1 MRLAPK
7 SPAIVHLFAADAT
20 SIANAARIEKPLF
33 LAGVSIL
40 VTQMEGHIMTW
51 KRALSY
57 IAVAIASCILTVL
70 VIQIVI
76 AGLAGYYLAEQTEEF
91 RDLVGA
97 EVLKAKD
104 PPPPR
109 VRKPGSVEAST
120 KTVIDVSSLTDE
132 QRARLDKF
140 MQELIAEQI
149 AE

>member
-1 MRLAPK
+1 
-7 SPAIVHLFAADAT
+7 
-20 SIANAARIEKPLF
+20 
-33 LAGVSIL
+33 
-40 VTQMEGHIMTW
+40 MTW
-51 KRALSY
+51 KRVLSY
-57 IAVAIASCILTVL
+57 IAVAIGSCVLTVI
-70 VIQIVI
+70 VIQILI
-76 AGLAGYYLAEQTEEF
+76 AGIAGYYLVGQTQEF

-132 QRARLDKF
+132 QRARLDNF

>member
-1 MRLAPK
+1 
-7 SPAIVHLFAADAT
+7 
-20 SIANAARIEKPLF
+20 
-33 LAGVSIL
+33 
-40 VTQMEGHIMTW
+40 MTW

-57 IAVAIASCILTVL
+57 IAVAIASCVLTIIVL
-70 VIQIVI
+70 QFLI
-76 AGLAGYYLAEQTEEF
+76 AGIAGYYLVGQTEEF

-104 PPPPR
+104 PPLPK
-109 VRKPGSVEAST
+109 VRKPGSVEEST

>member
-1 MRLAPK
+1 M
-7 SPAIVHLFAADAT
+7 
-20 SIANAARIEKPLF
+20 N
-33 LAGVSIL
+33 
-40 VTQMEGHIMTW
+40 W
-51 KRALSY
+51 KRALSI
-57 IAVAIASCILTVL
+57 IAVAIASCVLTIVVL
-70 VIQIVI
+70 WIVI
-76 AGLAGYYLAEQTEEF
+76 AVTAGDYLADQNQEF

-109 VRKPGSVEAST
+109 VRKPGSVEEST

-140 MQELIAEQI
+140 IDELIAEQI

>member
-1 MRLAPK
+1 M
-7 SPAIVHLFAADAT
+7 
-20 SIANAARIEKPLF
+20 N
-33 LAGVSIL
+33 
-40 VTQMEGHIMTW
+40 W
-51 KRALSY
+51 KRALSI
-57 IAVAIASCILTVL
+57 IAVAIASCVLTIV
-70 VIQIVI
+70 VISIVI
-76 AGLAGYYLAEQTEEF
+76 AVTAGDYLVDQTQEF

-104 PPPPR
+104 PPLPK

-140 MQELIAEQI
+140 IDELIAEQI

>member
-1 MRLAPK
+1 
-7 SPAIVHLFAADAT
+7 
-20 SIANAARIEKPLF
+20 
-33 LAGVSIL
+33 
-40 VTQMEGHIMTW
+40 MTW

-57 IAVAIASCILTVL
+57 IAVAIASCVLTVI
-70 VIQIVI
+70 VIQILI
-76 AGLAGYYLAEQTEEF
+76 AGFAAHYLVGQTQEF

-109 VRKPGSVEAST
+109 VRKPGGVEEST
-120 KTVIDVSSLTDE
+120 KTVIDVTSLTDE

-140 MQELIAEQI
+140 LDELKAEPK

>member
-1 MRLAPK
+1 
-7 SPAIVHLFAADAT
+7 
-20 SIANAARIEKPLF
+20 
-33 LAGVSIL
+33 
-40 VTQMEGHIMTW
+40 MTW

-109 VRKPGSVEAST
+109 VRKPGSVEEST

>member
-1 MRLAPK
+1 
-7 SPAIVHLFAADAT
+7 
-20 SIANAARIEKPLF
+20 
-33 LAGVSIL
+33 
-40 VTQMEGHIMTW
+40 MTW
-51 KRALSY
+51 KRALPY
-57 IAVAIASCILTVL
+57 IAVAIASCVLTIV
-70 VIQIVI
+70 VIHFLIAGI
-76 AGLAGYYLAEQTEEF
+76 AGLYLAKQTQEF

-109 VRKPGSVEAST
+109 VRKPGSVEEST